1 MFYCSSVIH
10 HCIIM
15 CSFFCRASF
24 LPSLVV
30 YESLLGHTLVQ
41 NNKHHLSTSIAFVS
55 VCRHRPSAREA
66 TPSIGD
72 SLNPTTTEKIGT
84 QCGAYGWWQ
93 RHNHQQQAAGR
104 LPNGPPKSRMKN
116 NLSLQKNTSKCMTL
130 AGQPIGQPKQCALP
144 SQALKRQCS
153 GALHHHKCTGEEA
166 LGSSAQL
173 TTGDIGC
180 DKVMKTPEEISPC

>member
-66 TPSIGD
+66 TPSDGD
-72 SLNPTTTEKIGT
+72 SLNPMTTKKLAPNVGPMAGGRDIIIDSKQQVSCPMADRKVIRKMIYLHKRTP
-84 QCGAYGWWQ
+84 ANVRLWQ
-93 RHNHQQQAAGR
+93 GGR
-104 LPNGPPKSRMKN
+104 
-116 NLSLQKNTSKCMTL
+116 
-130 AGQPIGQPKQCALP
+130 
-144 SQALKRQCS
+144 
-153 GALHHHKCTGEEA
+153 
-166 LGSSAQL
+166 
-173 TTGDIGC
+173 
-180 DKVMKTPEEISPC
+180 